1 MNTNKL
7 VKNVLW
13 DVSAFIGFVVAEG
26 IYRAGISLINKREL
40 IGDGEVISEEML
52 EEGEK
57 EE

>member
-7 VKNVLW
+7 AKNVLW
-13 DVSAFIGFVVAEG
+13 DVSALIGFVVAEG
-26 IYRAGISLINKREL
+26 IYRARISLINKREL